1 MIGRQ
6 DLALAYHSDDCP
18 SRIACR
24 GADLS
29 LCGRPFDKIKAPAV
43 IQATTSA
50 AAWQTERSGVYPTSD
65 ETAVVTHSFWALVS
79 SSRDHRPSSCFLRR
93 SICCWKRR

>member
-43 IQATTSA
+43 IQQIGDDLACGRP
-50 AAWQTERSGVYPTSD
+50 EG
-65 ETAVVTHSFWALVS
+65 
-79 SSRDHRPSSCFLRR
+79 RDGEHLPGSVR
-93 SICCWKRR
+93 